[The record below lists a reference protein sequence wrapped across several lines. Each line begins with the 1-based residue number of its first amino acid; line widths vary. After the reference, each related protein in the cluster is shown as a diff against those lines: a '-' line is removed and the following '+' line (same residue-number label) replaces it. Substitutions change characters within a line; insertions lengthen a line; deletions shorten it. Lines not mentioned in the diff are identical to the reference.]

1 MALSGLRLANMNS
14 RRFFQMRRILSV
26 AIVLAIS
33 SVFMPSANAADLKQ
47 VDLLIVAGQSNAVGA
62 DTDPDEMLTDE
73 ADQHIMFWWKCGDPP
88 PDKHDSTSGG
98 KWLHLQAQPLGDP
111 KKPRQG
117 RQYGNFTHP
126 RGGFGPEINFA
137 RTMYAREKK
146 PLAVIKVAFSGTGLR
161 RDWDHT
167 DPGESGAC
175 YRSLISEI
183 RTAIEAAKKDGIELR
198 PRSFGWVQGE
208 SDANAN
214 DSVIYA
220 QNLNAMLTSI
230 RKELN
235 VPKLAAL
242 IAVNTRFLEGRNQ
255 FVPVIIEQQK
265 MVASFDPRWE
275 YVDTSAATIAN
286 QVHYD
291 SKGTLEVGRLFAESL
306 LSIEEKTQPQQRH
319 LTIVTLGDSITKG
332 VRSGVTVEQTFASLV
347 EKRLAAAGRS
357 IRVVNVGVG
366 GERTDQALQR
376 FDRVLR
382 HKPDV
387 VTIMYGTNDSYVDKG
402 KTTSR
407 ITVDEYRKN
416 LNRIVTEL
424 LRRGIKPVLMTEPR
438 WSDKAGTNGIGE
450 NPNAK
455 LEPFVRACRDVA
467 KEWRVPLVD
476 HFANW
481 STARNA
487 GADLHAWTTDGCHP
501 NPDGHRKLA
510 EATLPALVTAIGPSL
525 VIRKKLLSGEPVKVV
540 CFGDSVTGVYYHSGS
555 RRAYTDMLGIALRR
569 VSGSDN
575 VEMINAGISGHTTVN
590 ALSRID
596 RDVLA
601 HKPDVVTVMFGLN
614 DMTRVSL
621 DDYRAN
627 LKTIIQ
633 KCRGIGAEVVLATP
647 NNVVDTLSRPTSRLI
662 QYCDVVRDV
671 GIELDVPVC
680 DAYRQLNAVRANAAF
695 DWRLL
700 MSDSIHPNMAG
711 HKRLAGQLAQTTTGL
726 KVSLANV
733 PPLQPAL
740 QQTLARIRNN
750 KPVRVLAMAPY
761 DSMIKSAL
769 RSRAK
774 EVEVQ
779 VTSWSVDGM
788 SISEIEQ
795 DAKKRVRASKPDLV
809 LIAVPI
815 LATAYTD
822 EAFASSFAWTM
833 NWSLNFGPPT
843 WDCVVVHP
851 SVVEHTGEAHA
862 SDELVRRLVKAQDLS
877 LIDRAAGNSETSE
890 TIVAEW
896 FAGQL
901 KAASSRE

>member
-1 MALSGLRLANMNS
+1 MRIILA
-14 RRFFQMRRILSV
+14 
-26 AIVLAIS
+26 AIVALKIV
-33 SVFMPSANAADLKQ
+33 SVSETTAADLKQ

-62 DTDPDEMLTDE
+62 DTNPDEMLTDE

-88 PDKHDSTSGG
+88 PDEHDSTSGG
-98 KWLHLQAQPLGDP
+98 KWSHLQAQPLGNP

-117 RQYGNFTHP
+117 RQYGNFAHP
-126 RGGFGPEINFA
+126 DGGFGPEINFA
-137 RTMYAREKK
+137 RTMYARENK

-167 DPGESGAC
+167 DPGEAGAC
-175 YRSLISEI
+175 FRSLISET
-183 RTAIEAAKKDGIELR
+183 RAAIDAAKKDGIELR
-198 PRSFGWVQGE
+198 PRAFGWVQGE
-208 SDANAN
+208 SDANAS

-220 QNLNAMLTSI
+220 QNLNVMLTSI

-235 VPKLAAL
+235 APRLAAL

-255 FVPVIIEQQK
+255 FMPAIIAQQK
-265 MVASFDPRWE
+265 LAASLDPRWE
-275 YVDTSAATIAN
+275 YVDTSSATIAN

-306 LSIEEKTQPQQRH
+306 LNIEKNTQPKRRH

-332 VRSGVTVEQTFASLV
+332 VRSGVTAEQTFASLV
-347 EKRLAAAGRS
+347 EQRLAADGRS
-357 IRVVNVGVG
+357 VQVVNVGIG

-382 HKPDV
+382 HKPDI

-402 KTTSR
+402 KSASR
-407 ITVDEYRKN
+407 ISVDDYRKN
-416 LNRIVTEL
+416 LNEIVVRL
-424 LRRGIKPVLMTEPR
+424 LHRGIQPVLMTEPR
-438 WSDKAGTNGIGE
+438 WSDKAGKNGIGE
-450 NPNAK
+450 NPNIK
-455 LEPFVRACRDVA
+455 LEPFVQACRDVA

-476 HFANW
+476 HFADW
-481 STARNA
+481 TAARDT
-487 GADLHAWTTDGCHP
+487 GTDLHDWTTDGCHP
-501 NPDGHRKLA
+501 NPAGHVKLA
-510 EATLPALVTAIGPSL
+510 DAMLPAIKTTIGSEL
-525 VIRKKLLSGEPVKVV
+525 TTRKKLLSGKPVKVV

-569 VSGSDN
+569 ASGNAN

-601 HKPDVVTVMFGLN
+601 HKPDLVTVMFGLN

-621 DDYRAN
+621 KDYRAN
-627 LKTIIQ
+627 LKTIIE
-633 KCRGIGAEVVLATP
+633 KCRGVGAEVVLATP
-647 NNVVDTLSRPTSRLI
+647 NNVVDTPGRPTEKLI
-662 QYCDVVRDV
+662 QYCDVVREV
-671 GIELDVPVC
+671 GIELNVPVC

-695 DWRLL
+695 DWRIL

-711 HKRLAGQLAQTTTGL
+711 HKKLAEQLAQTTTGL
-726 KVSLANV
+726 KVSLENV

-740 QQTLARIRNN
+740 KRTLARISDN

-761 DSMIKSAL
+761 DAMIDSAL

-774 EVEVQ
+774 DVQVE
-779 VTSWSVDGM
+779 VTSWPVDGM
-788 SISEIEQ
+788 SLSEIEQ
-795 DAKKRVRASKPDLV
+795 DAKKRVRALKPDLV
-809 LIAVPI
+809 LIAVP
-815 LATAYTD
+815 ASASADTD

-851 SVVEHTGEAHA
+851 SVA
-862 SDELVRRLVKAQDLS
+862 SPAGKAYARDELVRRLVKAQDLS
-877 LIDRAAGNSETSE
+877 LIDRTAGNSESSE
-890 TIVAEW
+890 AIVAEW
-896 FAGQL
+896 FAGEL
-901 KAASSRE
+901 KATSSSKQAD

>member
-1 MALSGLRLANMNS
+1 M
-14 RRFFQMRRILSV
+14 RF
-26 AIVLAIS
+26 IS
-33 SVFMPSANAADLKQ
+33 SAILALAVVVVSDSVVNAADLKQ

-62 DTDPDEMLTDE
+62 DTDPGEMLTDE

-88 PDKHDSTSGG
+88 PDEHDSTSGG
-98 KWLHLQAQPLGDP
+98 KWTHLQAQPLGNP

-117 RQYGNFTHP
+117 RQYGNFAHP
-126 RGGFGPEINFA
+126 DGGFGPEINFA
-137 RTMYAREKK
+137 RTLYARENK

-167 DPGESGAC
+167 DSGEAGAC
-175 YRSLISEI
+175 YRSLITET
-183 RTAIEAAKKDGIELR
+183 REAIEAAKADGIELR
-198 PRSFGWVQGE
+198 PRAFGWVQGE

-214 DSVIYA
+214 DSAIYA
-220 QNLNAMLTSI
+220 RNLDAMLTAI
-230 RKELN
+230 RKGFAA
-235 VPKLAAL
+235 PKLAAL

-255 FVPVIIEQQK
+255 FMPAIIEQQK
-265 MVASFDPRWE
+265 LAASFDPRWE

-306 LSIEEKTQPQQRH
+306 LRIEKSTQPERRH

-332 VRSGVTVEQTFASLV
+332 VRSGVTAEQTFASQV
-347 EKRLAAAGRS
+347 EQRLAADGRFVQ
-357 IRVVNVGVG
+357 VVNVGIG

-382 HKPDV
+382 HKPDI

-407 ITVDEYRKN
+407 ITVDAYRKN
-416 LNRIVTEL
+416 LNKIVTEL
-424 LRRGIKPVLMTEPR
+424 LRRGIQPVLMTEPR
-438 WSDKAGTNGIGE
+438 WSDKAAKNGVGE
-450 NPNAK
+450 NPNVK
-455 LEPFVRACRDVA
+455 LDPFVKACREVA
-467 KEWRVPLVD
+467 AEWRVPLVD
-476 HFANW
+476 HFADW
-481 STARNA
+481 TAARES
-487 GADLHAWTTDGCHP
+487 GTDLHGWTTDGCHP
-501 NPDGHRKLA
+501 NPVGHVKLA
-510 EATLPALVTAIGPSL
+510 DAMLPALSATIGSEL
-525 VIRKKLLSGEPVKVV
+525 TVRNKLLSGEPVKVV

-569 VSGSDN
+569 ASGNAN

-601 HKPDVVTVMFGLN
+601 HKPDLVTVMFGLN

-621 DDYRAN
+621 EDYKTN
-627 LKTIIQ
+627 LKTIIE

-647 NNVVDTLSRPTSRLI
+647 NNVINTSSRPTDKLVK
-662 QYCDVVRDV
+662 YCDVAREVAQEA
-671 GIELDVPVC
+671 GVPVC
-680 DAYRQLNAVRANAAF
+680 DTYQQLSGVRSHDPF

-711 HKRLAGQLAQTTTGL
+711 HKSIAERLAQTITGS

-733 PPLQPAL
+733 PPLQSAL
-740 QQTLARIRNN
+740 QRTLARIKDN

-761 DSMIKSAL
+761 DSMIKSVL
-769 RSRAK
+769 QSRSDDVQ
-774 EVEVQ
+774 VEV
-779 VTSWSVDGM
+779 TPWLVDGM
-788 SISEIEQ
+788 SLSEIEQ
-795 DAKKRVRASKPDLV
+795 DAKKRVRALKPDLV
-809 LIAVPI
+809 LIAVPRS
-815 LATAYTD
+815 ASANTD
-822 EAFASSFAWTM
+822 EVFAGSFAWTM

-851 SVVEHTGEAHA
+851 SVAESSGE
-862 SDELVRRLVKAQDLS
+862 SQPRDELVRRLVKAQDLS
-877 LIDRAAGNSETSE
+877 LIDRVAGTSETSE
-890 TIVAEW
+890 AIVVEW

-901 KAASSRE
+901 KIASPRD

>member
-1 MALSGLRLANMNS
+1 VRIILA
-14 RRFFQMRRILSV
+14 
-26 AIVLAIS
+26 AIVALKIV
-33 SVFMPSANAADLKQ
+33 SVSETNAADLKQ

-62 DTDPDEMLTDE
+62 DTNPDEMLTNE
-73 ADQHIMFWWKCGDPP
+73 ADQQIMFWWKCGDPP
-88 PDKHDSTSGG
+88 PDEHDSTSGG
-98 KWLHLQAQPLGDP
+98 KWLHLQAQPLGNP

-117 RQYGNFTHP
+117 RQYGNFAHP
-126 RGGFGPEINFA
+126 DGGFGPEINFA
-137 RTMYAREKK
+137 RTMYARENK

-167 DPGESGAC
+167 DSGEAGAC
-175 YRSLISEI
+175 YRSLISET
-183 RTAIEAAKKDGIELR
+183 RAAIDAAKKDGIELR
-198 PRSFGWVQGE
+198 PRAFGWVQGE

-220 QNLNAMLTSI
+220 QNLNAMLMSI
-230 RKELN
+230 RKQLN
-235 VPKLAAL
+235 APKLAAL

-255 FVPVIIEQQK
+255 FMSAIIDQQK
-265 MVASFDPRWE
+265 LAASFDPRWE

-306 LSIEEKTQPQQRH
+306 LSIEARTRSQQRH

-332 VRSGVTVEQTFASLV
+332 VRSGVTAEQTFASLV
-347 EKRLAAAGRS
+347 EQRLAADGRS
-357 IRVVNVGVG
+357 VQVVNVGIG

-382 HKPDV
+382 HKPDI

-402 KTTSR
+402 KTDSR
-407 ITVDEYRKN
+407 ITVDKYRKN
-416 LNRIVTEL
+416 LIKIVTEL
-424 LRRGIKPVLMTEPR
+424 LRRGIIPVLMTEPR
-438 WSDKAGTNGIGE
+438 WSDEARKNGIGE
-450 NPNAK
+450 DPNVK
-455 LEPFVRACRDVA
+455 LEPFVQACRDVA
-467 KEWRVPLVD
+467 KDWRLPLVD

-487 GADLHAWTTDGCHP
+487 GSDIHSWTTDGCHP
-501 NPDGHRKLA
+501 NPDGHVKLA
-510 EATLPALVTAIGPSL
+510 DAMLPALKTAIGPEL
-525 VIRKKLLSGEPVKVV
+525 AIRKKLLSGESVKVV

-569 VSGSDN
+569 GSGSEN

-601 HKPDVVTVMFGLN
+601 HKPDLVTVMFGLN

-621 DDYRAN
+621 NDYRAN
-627 LKTIIQ
+627 LKTIIE
-633 KCRGIGAEVVLATP
+633 KCRGVGAEVVLATP
-647 NNVVDTLSRPTSRLI
+647 NNVVDTPGRPTEKLI
-662 QYCDVVRDV
+662 QYCDAVREV

-680 DAYRQLNAVRANAAF
+680 DVYRQLNAVRANAAF

-711 HKRLAGQLAQTTTGL
+711 HKKLAEQLAQTTTGL

-740 QQTLARIRNN
+740 KRTLARISDN

-761 DSMIKSAL
+761 DAMIDSAL

-774 EVEVQ
+774 DVQVEV
-779 VTSWSVDGM
+779 TPWSVDGM
-788 SISEIEQ
+788 SLSEIEQ
-795 DAKKRVRASKPDLV
+795 DAKKRVRALKPDIV
-809 LIAVPI
+809 LIAVPGS
-815 LATAYTD
+815 ASADTD

-843 WDCVVVHP
+843 WDCVVVHS
-851 SVVEHTGEAHA
+851 SVA
-862 SDELVRRLVKAQDLS
+862 SPAGKAYARDELVRRLVKAQDLS
-877 LIDRAAGNSETSE
+877 LIDRAAGNSKSSE
-890 TIVAEW
+890 AIVAEW

-901 KAASSRE
+901 KAVSSSKLAD